1 MATKYSKV
9 ARGGKTIDHTAI
21 PPNIG
26 PKNKAVWIEGV
37 DEVMIQGEVK
47 EMAKFANVKPVRIPG
62 YWHHVEGAP
71 ILGGK
76 VSVDPG
82 ERVLLMFHGGAYIS
96 LSAHPDDPTQL
107 ITRDVL
113 RYLPVEANFRRAL
126 SLEYRLSK
134 GAPVV
139 KSPENPFPAALI
151 DGLAGYR
158 YLVEDVGILPSNV
171 ILLGDSAGGNLAL
184 ALTRYLKI
192 TSVLPLPG
200 GLILLS
206 PWVDLGNSH
215 TGPNSTRTRHAG
227 SDFLGPPEHLDKSFC
242 YAIGAFTHPHPPSVC
257 EDNIF
262 ISPASL
268 NIPEK
273 EIKGSF
279 EGFPKTLVVA
289 GTGEQLLDSIETLKV
304 RMEADMGREQLSYLA
319 VEDAFHDFLGFD
331 WSGPDRTVCLEGIR
345 DWAKS
350 MT

>member
-1 MATKYSKV
+1 MSGRVGSLGVKFT
-9 ARGGKTIDHTAI
+9 DHTAI

-26 PKNKAVWIEGV
+26 PKNKAVWINGI
-37 DEVMIQGEVK
+37 DEEMIQGEVK
-47 EMAKFANVKPVRIPG
+47 EMAEFAGVKPARIPG
-62 YWHHVEGAP
+62 YWHHLEGTP

-76 VSVDPG
+76 PSVDPR

-113 RYLPVEANFRRAL
+113 KSLPLEANFRRAL

-134 GAPVV
+134 GVPAVP
-139 KSPENPFPAALI
+139 SPESPFPAALL
-151 DGLAGYR
+151 DALAGYQ
-158 YLVEDVGILPSNV
+158 YLVEEVGILPINIV
-171 ILLGDSAGGNLAL
+171 LIGDSAGGNLAL
-184 ALTRYLKI
+184 ALTRYLKL

-200 GLILLS
+200 ALLLLS
-206 PWVDLGNSH
+206 PWADLGNSH
-215 TGPNSTRTRHAG
+215 TGPNSTRTRNAG

-242 YAIGAFTHPHPPSVC
+242 YASRAFTSLHPPSIC

-273 EIKGSF
+273 QIKGSF

-289 GTGEQLLDSIETLKV
+289 GTGEQLLDSIQTLKR
-304 RMEADMGREQLSYLA
+304 RMEADMGPEKLSYLE

-331 WSGPDRTVCLEGIR
+331 WSGPDRKVCLDGIR
-345 DWAKS
+345 EWGR
-350 MT
+350 TL